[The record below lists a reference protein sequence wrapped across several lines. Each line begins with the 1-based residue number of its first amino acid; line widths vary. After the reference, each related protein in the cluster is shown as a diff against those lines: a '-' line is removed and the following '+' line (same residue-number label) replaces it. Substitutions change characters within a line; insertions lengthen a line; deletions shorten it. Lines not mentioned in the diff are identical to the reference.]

1 MILNNGLFRS
11 APFALGKQLG
21 YTAVII
27 YCLCISIASV
37 WINTSFSALDG
48 ATLTF
53 ITIFAAQLIFILSSI
68 LKGLDLIGFMAKYIR
83 SIIIIN
89 ILTVTSWFFMFM
101 ALQKIEASVEA
112 AIYQG
117 WVPVA
122 VLLCELFVS
131 KTPLLKKRVVSVIF
145 IFLSILILVYA
156 RIAYQKG
163 LTVGPNEIYSGIIL
177 ATVAGIT
184 AGIYIYYSSR
194 MHEYNSISPLL
205 VLSVRFVLL
214 LIITGY
220 MGFDGLSDLMLYNP
234 WLITDLILLS
244 LFIVVIPIYCLQFAI
259 ATLGGVRVSII
270 IPTVPAIALAVEYFI
285 SPWGESLVP
294 IVIVVLCTCVIYSNH
309 VLNTTMARR

>member
-1 MILNNGLFRS
+1 MNNGLFKS
-11 APFALGKQLG
+11 AQFALGKQLG
-21 YTAVII
+21 YIAVII

-37 WINTSFSALDG
+37 WVNTSFSAVDG

-68 LKGLDLIGFMAKYIR
+68 LKGQDLIGFVAKNVR

-122 VLLCELFVS
+122 VLLCELFIS
-131 KTPLLKKRVVSVIF
+131 KTRLLKKRVASVFF

-156 RIAYQKG
+156 RITYQEG
-163 LTVGPNEIYSGIIL
+163 LTVGPDEIYGGIIL

-184 AGIYIYYSSR
+184 AGIYIYYSSK
-194 MHEYNSISPLL
+194 MHEYNNIPTLL

-214 LIITGY
+214 LLITGY
-220 MGFDGLSDLMLYNP
+220 MGFDGLSDLMQYNP
-234 WLITDLILLS
+234 SLITNLIRLS

-270 IPTVPAIALAVEYFI
+270 IPAVPAIALAVEYFVA
-285 SPWGESLVP
+285 PWGEIIVP
-294 IVIVVLCTCVIYSNH
+294 ILIVLLCACVIYSNH
-309 VLNTTMARR
+309 VLNITAARR